1 MHLHWYQPII
11 SQLYKEVDETE
22 SDIDLMRKTEEA
34 AFRAAS
40 TDLDP
45 RNAHDTIEMG
55 LKKVGFEIEEIN
67 KSIGTT
73 MWNLGLD

>member
-11 SQLYKEVDETE
+11 SQLYKEVDDTE

-45 RNAHDTIEMG
+45 
-55 LKKVGFEIEEIN
+55 
-67 KSIGTT
+67 
-73 MWNLGLD
+73 